1 MKPVLFVFKR
11 FFHLFPLYLLA
22 IPTML
27 GASTSPDSLYHMG
40 RVISGFEAFFEQ
52 GLVEFQVPGAAVVV
66 VKDNKVVYLK
76 TFGVRQ
82 VDRPEPVDV
91 HTVFRLSSL
100 SKGFAATL
108 TGVLVQ
114 EGRLDWD
121 DTVMSYLPNFMLSD
135 SSHAKALTIRHLL
148 SHTTGLPPHA
158 YTNLLDDNVPY
169 NRAVKLLDKVKLHC
183 PVGHCFAYQNV
194 AFSLIGDII
203 EGATGQKYSD
213 ALKHRLL
220 LPLGMYDASSTYDAF
235 IDSRNRA
242 TPHVRS
248 WNKAH
253 PIDVRESYY
262 TAAPAAGVNASITD
276 MADWLR
282 AQLGAV
288 PDVVSA
294 ETLAEMQK
302 PLIPTSKR
310 RKYFRRWSKL
320 RKTYYGLG
328 WRLFDYSGSRLVYHG
343 GYVRGFRSEI
353 AFQPEQKIGLVVL
366 MNAANPLIGQCVPK
380 FFNLYLGL
388 EGQPLRP

>member
-1 MKPVLFVFKR
+1 MRLAFKILSTFSFFYFVG
-11 FFHLFPLYLLA
+11 FPSV
-22 IPTML
+22 TN
-27 GASTSPDSLYHMG
+27 ASTPPDSIYHMG
-40 RVISGFEAFFEQ
+40 RIITQFEAFLER
-52 GLVEFQVPGAAVVV
+52 GLAEFQIPGAAVAI

-76 TFGVRQ
+76 GFGVRE

-114 EGRLDWD
+114 NGQLDWD
-121 DTVMSYLPNFMLSD
+121 DTVVSYLPDFMLAD
-135 SSHAKALTIRHLL
+135 SSHTQDLTIRHLL

-183 PVGHCFAYQNV
+183 PVGKCFAYQNV
-194 AFSLIGDII
+194 VFSLIGDII
-203 EGATGQKYSD
+203 ESVTGQKYSD

-220 LPLGMYDASSTYDAF
+220 LPLGMYDASSSYDAF
-235 IDSRNRA
+235 VASRNRA

-253 PIDVRESYY
+253 PIDVKRSYY

-276 MADWLR
+276 MAEWLR
-282 AQLGAV
+282 GQMGAI
-288 PDVVSA
+288 PGLVST
-294 ETLAEMQK
+294 ETLVEMQQ
-302 PLIPTSKR
+302 PLIRTSKR
-310 RKYFRRWSKL
+310 RKYFRRWSRL
-320 RKTYYGLG
+320 RKAYYGLG
-328 WRLFDYSGSRLVYHG
+328 WRVFDYSGSQLIYHG

-353 AFQPEQKIGLVVL
+353 AFQPEQRVGLVVL
-366 MNAANPLIGQCVPK
+366 MNSANPLIGQCIPT
-380 FFNLYLGL
+380 FFNLYLGFA
-388 EGQPLRP
+388 GSQSRP